1 MNEPSNDFATF
12 SSSSGPVVAGK
23 TEAELAKLREL
34 TMIIYIL
41 YACGWLTGGLTTLVA
56 IIINYVKRDEVIG
69 TLWQSHFDWQIRTF
83 WWSFGLAVLGL
94 VTTIIVIGFFILFG
108 SFVWQIYRLVKGF
121 LNWNDNKPMPV

>member
-1 MNEPSNDFATF
+1 MNEPSKDFATF
-12 SSSSGPVVAGK
+12 SSSAGPVVVGK

-83 WWSFGLAVLGL
+83 WWSFGLAVLGFI
-94 VTTIIVIGFFILFG
+94 TIFVLIGFVILFG